1 MGLTDVHHHLVYGID
16 GDGPRTREDMYAMLR
31 LAAEDGVTTVYATPH
46 VSPGVRFFDYPLYLA
61 RVEEANGWCR
71 QNGLDLT
78 VLPGAELL
86 YTPLTGEL
94 LRNGNVPA
102 MGGSRCALVEFLP
115 AASLKEIREAVA
127 ALARSGF
134 SAIIAHAER
143 YPALVRN
150 LEAAMALKREYRT
163 LYQANAGLFIGSR
176 GFCLNRFRKHAV
188 TEGLIDLVAS
198 DAHNVH
204 SRRVN
209 LGEGY
214 KRVAEGYGGEVAGRI
229 FAVNGLGL

>member
-1 MGLTDVHHHLVYGID
+1 MGFVDVHHHVLYGMD
-16 GDGPRTREDMYAMLR
+16 DDGPRTREDMHAMLH
-31 LAAEDGVTTVYATPH
+31 LAAEDGITTVFATSH
-46 VSPGVRFFDYPLYLA
+46 VSPGIRQFDYPKYLA
-61 RVEEANGWCR
+61 RLEEANAYCA
-71 QNGLDLT
+71 QNGLELT

-102 MGGSRCALVEFLP
+102 MGGSHCALVEFLP

-150 LEAAMALKREYRT
+150 LEAAMELKRDYRT
-163 LYQANAGLFIGSR
+163 LFQVNASLFIGSR
-176 GFCLNRFRKHAV
+176 GFRLNRFRKHAV
-188 TEGLIDLVAS
+188 TEGLIDFVAS
-198 DAHNVH
+198 DAHNVS

-209 LGEGY
+209 MAEGY
-214 KRVAEGYGGEVAGRI
+214 KRVAELYGRETAQKI
-229 FAVNGLGL
+229 FTVNGMGL

>member
-1 MGLTDVHHHLVYGID
+1 MGFSDVHHHLVYGMD
-16 GDGPRTREDMYAMLR
+16 DDGPKTPEDMHLMLQ
-31 LAAEDGVTTVYATPH
+31 LAAQDGITTVYATPH

-176 GFCLNRFRKHAV
+176 GFWLNRFRKHAV

-198 DAHNVH
+198 DAHNVG

-209 LGEGY
+209 MAEGY
-214 KRVAEGYGGEVAGRI
+214 KRVAEGYGRETAGKI
-229 FAVNGLGL
+229 FYGNGLEL